1 MPILTLCAVQS
12 QIASCMPE
20 ALKAEAQTK
29 FAAEG
34 YALAGTQ
41 VVCNPRSYPGEA
53 TRFDPWSL
61 LRGEHRADSEGL
73 ADSNC
78 TAHNRHKVKPDG
90 GAPWRVSPG
99 ADCNILEDL
108 TGRPGRCHS
117 DAPCYGS
124 RVSVEG

>member
-1 MPILTLCAVQS
+1 MPILTLFAVQS

-20 ALKAEAQTK
+20 ALKAETQAK

-78 TAHNRHKVKPDG
+78 TAHNRQKVKPDG
-90 GAPWRVSPG
+90 WDSTAGIHWRR
-99 ADCNILEDL
+99 LQYF
-108 TGRPGRCHS
+108 GRPYWSARAMSLRC
-117 DAPCYGS
+117 ALLWLAVF
-124 RVSVEG
+124 R

>member
-20 ALKAEAQTK
+20 ALKAEAQAK

-78 TAHNRHKVKPDG
+78 TAHNRQKVKPDCV
-90 GAPWRVSPG
+90 AQRLASTC
-99 ADCNILEDL
+99 ADCTFSEDL
-108 TGRPGRCHS
+108 TGRPG
-117 DAPCYGS
+117 DLT
-124 RVSVEG
+124 